1 MNLKTRPWRRKSGL
15 LAVSCVIAAAT
26 TVFVATQGSAA
37 PAKAARASSATAS
50 VTADLEA
57 KGDRRP
63 TIVLV
68 HGAWAD
74 ASSWNPVIDRLQR
87 AGYTVYA
94 PPNPLRGVAHD
105 AETLSDFLAT
115 IPGPVVLVGH
125 SYGGFVITNA
135 AVNAPNVKALVY
147 DDAYI
152 PDQGETVFQIN
163 AAKPGSC
170 VTAEPSTFLN
180 LVPYPGA
187 QNGDADAYLK
197 FAANGDYKGFQDCF
211 ANGVPARQARL
222 LAAGQRPFAVSAGS
236 EPSGVPAWKT
246 IPSWAVVG
254 TQDHVIPPAELRSM
268 AERANARVTEVEAGH
283 LSLIT
288 RPDVVADT
296 VTAAARAVG

>member
-1 MNLKTRPWRRKSGL
+1 MNLTTRPLRRKSGL
-15 LAVSCVIAAAT
+15 LALSCVIAAAT

-37 PAKAARASSATAS
+37 PAKAATASSITAS
-50 VTADLEA
+50 VTADFEA
-57 KGDRRP
+57 KGGKP
-63 TIVLV
+63 TVVLV

-74 ASSWNPVIDRLQR
+74 ASSWNGVTSRLQH

-94 PPNPLRGVAHD
+94 PPNPLRGVAQD

-163 AAKPGSC
+163 AAEPGSC

-187 QNGDADAYLK
+187 QNGDVDAYLK
-197 FAANGDYKGFQDCF
+197 FAPNGDYKGFQGCF
-211 ANGVPARQARL
+211 ANGVPHQQARL

-254 TQDHVIPPAELRSM
+254 TQDHVIPPTEQRSM
-268 AERANARVTEVEAGH
+268 AERANARITEVKAGH
-283 LSLIT
+283 LSLVT
-288 RPDVVADT
+288 RPDVVAGT
-296 VTAAARAVG
+296 ITAAARTVG

>member
-1 MNLKTRPWRRKSGL
+1 MKPNARPLRTRSGA
-15 LAVSCVIAAAT
+15 LALAGVIAAAG
-26 TVFVATQGSAA
+26 TVFVATQVTAA
-37 PAKAARASSATAS
+37 PATTTAS
-50 VTADLEA
+50 VMTASEA
-57 KGDRRP
+57 AGGSKP

-74 ASSWNPVIDRLQR
+74 ASSRNGVTSRLQH

-94 PPNPLRGVAHD
+94 PPNPLRGVSQD

-115 IPGPVVLVGH
+115 IPGPMVLVGH

-147 DDAYI
+147 DNAYI

-163 AAKPGSC
+163 AAEPGSC

-187 QNGDADAYLK
+187 ADGDVDAYLK
-197 FAANGDYKGFQDCF
+197 FAPSGDYRGFQDCF
-211 ANGVPARQARL
+211 ANGVSNEQARL

-236 EPSGVPAWKT
+236 QPSGAPAWKS

-254 TQDHVIPPAELRSM
+254 TQDHVIPPAELRFM
-268 AERANARVTEVEAGH
+268 AERAHARITEVKAGH
-283 LSLIT
+283 LSLVT

-296 VTAAARAVG
+296 ITAAARTAG